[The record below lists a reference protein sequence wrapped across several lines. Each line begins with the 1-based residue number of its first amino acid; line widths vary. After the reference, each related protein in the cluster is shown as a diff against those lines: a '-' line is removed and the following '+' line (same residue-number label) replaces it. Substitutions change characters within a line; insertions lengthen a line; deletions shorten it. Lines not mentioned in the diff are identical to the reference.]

1 LKRFARLFKVLVIIV
16 SLFSVTKINIE
27 KDNKIVFNDNSN
39 KVLDLTAMAIKYE
52 EIRYKDLYYPLDT
65 YVGDLTGYVAD
76 CPLCGGTLGCTGQ
89 DVVTNRITNYN
100 DSQYGNVRIVASSS
114 NLACGSIVKYK
125 LNNEEITAIVLDRGV
140 LGTDLDLLVSS
151 LDQAYSIGRRNISYD
166 VLRFGW
172 SRSNSWFFKRGNIWK
187 NIILRKNMVKI
198 F

>member
-1 LKRFARLFKVLVIIV
+1 MKVIFLKKFGRIIKILVILLAIFGV
-16 SLFSVTKINIE
+16 NKINID
-27 KDNKIVFNDNSN
+27 KDKKIVFNDNSN

-52 EIRYKDLYYPLDT
+52 EIRLKDLYYPLDT

-89 DVVTNRITNYN
+89 DVLTNRITNY
-100 DSQYGNVRIVASSS
+100 DDKQYGNVRIVASST
-114 NLACGSIVKYK
+114 NLECGSIVRYK

-151 LDQAYSIGRRNISYD
+151 LDQAYSIGRKNISYD

-172 SRSNSWFFKRGNIWK
+172 SRSNS
-187 NIILRKNMVKI
+187 
-198 F
+198 

>member
-1 LKRFARLFKVLVIIV
+1 MKRFFKVFK
-16 SLFSVTKINIE
+16 LFVVFVAILCTTKINIE

-52 EIRYKDLYYPLDT
+52 EIRMKDLYYPLDT
-65 YVGDLTGYVAD
+65 FVGDLTGYIAD

-89 DVVTNRITNYN
+89 DVLTNRITSYN

-125 LNNEEITAIVLDRGV
+125 LNNEDITAIVLDRGV

-151 LDQAYSIGRRNISYD
+151 LDEAYNVGRRNISYD

-172 SRSNSWFFKRGNIWK
+172 SRSNS
-187 NIILRKNMVKI
+187 
-198 F
+198 